1 MSNENYFHEASGT
14 VRFWVLVDGQY
25 KGSSVSREA
34 LHHRYQP
41 AGRNEDPMETFQQ
54 NHAEVEAA
62 ARRRFSEGALE
73 PVMLREHDLRVQA
86 AKDTT

>member
-1 MSNENYFHEASGT
+1 MPNESYFHEASGT
-14 VRFWVLVDGQY
+14 VRFWVLVDGQD

-34 LHHRYQP
+34 LHHRYKP
-41 AGRNEDPMETFQQ
+41 AGRNEDPMETFQENQ
-54 NHAEVEAA
+54 AEIEAA

-86 AKDTT
+86 EKDAS